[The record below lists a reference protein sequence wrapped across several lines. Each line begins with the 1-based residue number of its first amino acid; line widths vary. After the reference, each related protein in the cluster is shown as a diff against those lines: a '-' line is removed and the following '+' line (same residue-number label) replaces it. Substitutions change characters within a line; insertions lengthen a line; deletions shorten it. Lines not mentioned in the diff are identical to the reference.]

1 MYIELKDGIRFLLA
15 IEPNKNDNMYYIYL
29 QDLEEELDIKECTKV
44 ANICLE
50 DIANIY
56 EELLATIED
65 KNRDK
70 LKTTLKVIK

>member
-1 MYIELKDGIRFLLA
+1 MYIDLKDGVRFLLA
-15 IEPNKNDNMYYIYL
+15 IEPKVDENMYYIYL

-44 ANICLE
+44 AKICLE

-65 KNRDK
+65 KNRDG
-70 LKTTLKVIK
+70 LKTSLKVIK

>member
-1 MYIELKDGIRFLLA
+1 MKMIICT
-15 IEPNKNDNMYYIYL
+15 IYL

-44 ANICLE
+44 AKICLE
-50 DIANIY
+50 DIVNIY